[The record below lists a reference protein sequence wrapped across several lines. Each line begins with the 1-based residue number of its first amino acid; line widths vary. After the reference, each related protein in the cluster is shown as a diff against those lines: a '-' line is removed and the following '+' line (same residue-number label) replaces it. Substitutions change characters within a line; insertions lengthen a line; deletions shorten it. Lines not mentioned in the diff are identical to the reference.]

1 MALFHVPKGNFTN
14 DMFHGAGVMTH
25 ASGIVYRGD
34 WINGFPITMATK
46 IVLLDVPES
55 PMIIRQG
62 QPFSIRV
69 ECRNDEDELVEGK
82 LSKAMPLGI

>member
-1 MALFHVPKGNFTN
+1 
-14 DMFHGAGVMTH
+14 MFHGAGVMTH

-34 WINGFPITMATK
+34 WVNGFPITMATK
-46 IVLLDVPES
+46 IVLIEVPDS

-69 ECRNDEDELVEGK
+69 ECRNDEDEIVEGDFNFIGE
-82 LSKAMPLGI
+82 LRLLTISECC